1 MPGASRD
8 RVRVAAI
15 QVRRSDPPGEAVEE
29 SLVLCEQAADEGAEF
44 LCLPEYMIDG
54 ETRDGPTLKR
64 YAGFAR
70 EHGVHLITS
79 MVHDPSR
86 PGGNFAYLV
95 GPDGTCLGE
104 FNKVHGDGT
113 GTSCPVFETSFG
125 RVAVMICYDTR
136 FPELARAYAL
146 QGARVIFAP
155 TASSFPDDE
164 IWSVCCRARA
174 MENNVFVVG
183 VNRVGR
189 FTHHGVVHCN
199 FGRSTIWDPVG
210 NVQAQA
216 GSHASEILHAELD
229 LAWVDRLVNEPGDGP
244 LLRSAL
250 LDRNT
255 KAYRLD
261 FRTSSEG
268 EDC

>member
-1 MPGASRD
+1 MTSGKKD
-8 RVRVAAI
+8 LMKVAGV

-29 SLVLCEQAADEGAEF
+29 SFELCERAAREGAEF
-44 LCLPEYMIDG
+44 LCLPEYLIDG
-54 ETRDGPTLKR
+54 ETEDGPSLCR
-64 YAGFAR
+64 FAELAR
-70 EHGVHLITS
+70 ELGVHLITS

-86 PGGNFAYLV
+86 PGGNFAYLF
-95 GPDGTCLGE
+95 GPSGE
-104 FNKVHGDGT
+104 RIGVFNKVHGDGT
-113 GTSCPVFETSFG
+113 GKSCPVFDTAFG
-125 RVAVMICYDTR
+125 KLAIMICYDTR

-189 FTHHGVVHCN
+189 FTHEGVVHYN
-199 FGRSTIWDPVG
+199 FGRSTVWDPIG

-216 GSHASEILHAELD
+216 GSHHNEIIHAQLD
-229 LAWVDRLVNEPGDGP
+229 LAHVDRMVNEPGDGP

-255 KAYRLD
+255 DAYRLD
-261 FRTSSEG
+261 FQA
-268 EDC
+268 

>member
-1 MPGASRD
+1 MSDTRKD
-8 RVRVAAI
+8 RVKVAAV
-15 QVRRSDPPGEAVEE
+15 QVRRSDPAGEAVEE
-29 SLVLCEQAADEGAEF
+29 SFDLCERAVRDGAEF

-54 ETRDGPTLKR
+54 ETEEGPSLSR
-64 YAGFAR
+64 YATLAR
-70 EHGVHLITS
+70 RLGVYLITS

-86 PGGNFAYLV
+86 RGGNFAYLL
-95 GPDGTCLGE
+95 GPDGACVGV
-104 FNKVHGDGT
+104 FDKVHGDGT
-113 GTSCPVFETSFG
+113 GKSCPVFETAFG
-125 RVAVMICYDTR
+125 KVGIMICYDTR

-146 QGARVIFAP
+146 QGARIIFAP

-164 IWSVCCRARA
+164 MWSVCCRARA

-189 FTHHGVVHCN
+189 FTHEGVVHYN
-199 FGRSTIWDPVG
+199 FGRSTVWDPVG

-216 GSHASEILHAELD
+216 GSHESGIIHTELD

-250 LDRNT
+250 LDRNAE
-255 KAYRLD
+255 AYKLG
-261 FRTSSEG
+261 FRASPE
-268 EDC
+268 EDS